1 MHEMS
6 SSAWQRRG
14 SSIVFHRN
22 LLVPLIESGAIV
34 FLREALSWANNWPLE
49 PPNGSNTV
57 LVVGLETCLDVML
70 PLEAEN
76 FLRRT
81 IRPLL
86 LECRSYWDRC
96 GLIFGFGC
104 SEKRF
109 CIDPQENILFVYLDG
124 TTHIRLSEGLW
135 NGAAR
140 DELFCLTTPDRAKN
154 RDVVGGYH
162 VRLS

>member
-1 MHEMS
+1 MREMS

-22 LLVPLIESGAIV
+22 LLVPLIEAGAMV
-34 FLREALSWANNWPLE
+34 SLREALSWVKNWPPE
-49 PPNGSNTV
+49 PPNGGNTV
-57 LVVGLETCLDVML
+57 LVAGLETCLEVMV
-70 PLEAEN
+70 PPEAEN

-81 IRPLL
+81 IRPFL
-86 LECRSYWDRC
+86 LECRNHWDQC

-109 CIDPQENILFVYLDG
+109 FVDPQENILFVRDN
-124 TTHIRLSEGLW
+124 TKIRLSEGLW
-135 NGAAR
+135 NGAAA
-140 DELFCLTTPDRAKN
+140 DELFQLMILDSEKN

-162 VRLS
+162 VRLC

>member
-1 MHEMS
+1 MS

-22 LLVPLIESGAIV
+22 LLVPLIEAGAMV
-34 FLREALSWANNWPLE
+34 SLHEALSWVRNWPPA
-49 PPNGSNTV
+49 PPNGGNTV
-57 LVVGLETCLDVML
+57 LIVGLETCLEVMV
-70 PLEAEN
+70 PQEAED

-81 IRPLL
+81 IRPFL
-86 LECRSYWDRC
+86 LECRSHWDQC

-104 SEKRF
+104 SEKKF
-109 CIDPQENILFVYLDG
+109 CVDPQESILFVHVDG
-124 TTHIRLSEGLW
+124 TEIRLSEGVW

-140 DELFCLTTPDRAKN
+140 DELFCLMASGSAKD

>member
-1 MHEMS
+1 MHKMS

-14 SSIVFHRN
+14 SSIVFHRD
-22 LLVPLIESGAIV
+22 LLVPLIESGAMV
-34 FLREALSWANNWPLE
+34 SLREALSWANNWPLE

-57 LVVGLETCLDVML
+57 LIVGLETCLEVMV
-70 PLEAEN
+70 PSEAEI

-81 IRPLL
+81 IRPFL
-86 LECRSYWDRC
+86 LESRNHWDRC

-109 CIDPQENILFVYLDG
+109 CIDPQESILFVYLDG

-140 DELFCLTTPDRAKN
+140 NELFYLTTPEQTKN
-154 RDVVGGYH
+154 HDVVGGYH

>member
-1 MHEMS
+1 MREMS

-22 LLVPLIESGAIV
+22 LLVPLIEAGAMV
-34 FLREALSWANNWPLE
+34 SLHEALSWLTNWPTD
-49 PPNGSNTV
+49 PPKGGKTV
-57 LVVGLETCLDVML
+57 LIAGLETCLEVMV
-70 PLEAEN
+70 PPEAEN

-86 LECRSYWDRC
+86 IECRSRWDQC

-109 CIDPQENILFVYLDG
+109 CVDPQDNILFLSLDG
-124 TTHIRLSEGLW
+124 STIRLSEGLW
-135 NGAAR
+135 NGAAN
-140 DELFCLTTPDRAKN
+140 DELFCLMTPQEKN

>member
-1 MHEMS
+1 MRDIS

-14 SSIVFHRN
+14 SSIVYHRN
-22 LLVPLIESGAIV
+22 LLVPLIAGGAMV
-34 FLREALSWANNWPLE
+34 SLREALTWVKNWPSD
-49 PPNGSNTV
+49 PPNGGNTV
-57 LVVGLETCLDVML
+57 LIAGLETCLEVMVAS
-70 PLEAEN
+70 EAEN

-81 IRPLL
+81 VRPLL
-86 LECRSYWDRC
+86 LECRSHWDQC

-109 CIDPQENILFVYLDG
+109 FIDPQENILFLNSDG
-124 TTHIRLSEGLW
+124 TKIRLSEGLW
-135 NGAAR
+135 NGAAP
-140 DELFCLTTPDRAKN
+140 DELFQVTILDSEKN